1 MLPLLIFLVFVFLTD
16 LYVYKGLKILW
27 SKLKSARLK
36 MALNI
41 LFWSIPLIL
50 LVSMVILLYFR
61 AVERDPEIFNAYMYI
76 VGFAVLFYLPKLIFI
91 LFHMIE
97 DIIFI
102 AVKSARRIKRGR
114 HYNNM
119 GKIQSRGER
128 TFLSKV
134 GLAVCIIP
142 FLAIIYGILIERFN
156 YKVISETVVHESLPP
171 AFDGLRI
178 VVIADIHIGSF
189 HGRNHQIERVV
200 DIVNSQEPDLILF
213 AGDLVN
219 NFTAELDGFIEI
231 LAGLESKYGMYS
243 VLGNHDYGDYFQ
255 WDSKEAKEDNMK
267 EMIAAHE
274 EIGFRLLLNEWDSLV
289 IDGEKIAL
297 IGVENWGSPPFPQ
310 YGDLQKASDGT
321 EHFPFRI
328 LITHDPSHW
337 DEVIS
342 NGEIELTF
350 SGHTHGFQFGIE
362 VGNFAWSP
370 SKYIYPRWGGLYRE
384 NNQFLYV
391 TRGLGFL
398 GFPGRIGM
406 PPEITV
412 IEIRAAESSLSFSH

>member
-1 MLPLLIFLVFVFLTD
+1 MLPLMIFLVFVVLTD
-16 LYVYKGLKILW
+16 LYAYKGLKILW
-27 SKLKSARLK
+27 SNLKSARLK
-36 MALNI
+36 IALNI
-41 LFWSIPLIL
+41 IFWIIPLIL
-50 LVSMVILLYFR
+50 LTSMITLLYFR
-61 AVERDPEIFNAYMYI
+61 AVDRDPKIFNAYMYV

-97 DIIFI
+97 DIIFL
-102 AVKSARRIKRGR
+102 VLKSVRRIRKGR
-114 HYNNM
+114 QNNDLNH
-119 GKIQSRGER
+119 IQQRGER

-134 GLAVCIIP
+134 GLAVCILP
-142 FLAIIYGILIERFN
+142 FLAILYGILIERFN
-156 YKVISETVVHESLPP
+156 FQVISQTVVHESLPQS
-171 AFDGLRI
+171 FDGLRI

-189 HGRNHQIERVV
+189 HGRNHQIERA
-200 DIVNSQEPDLILF
+200 VNLINRQKPDLILF

-255 WDSKEAKEDNMK
+255 WESKEAKEENMNQ
-267 EMIAAHE
+267 MIAAHE

-289 IDGEKIAL
+289 INGESIAL

-310 YGDLQKASDGT
+310 YGDLDKASEGT
-321 EHFPFRI
+321 ENFPFRI

-337 DEVIS
+337 EEVIN
-342 NGEIELTF
+342 NGDIELTF

-362 VGNFAWSP
+362 IGNFAWSP
-370 SKYIYPRWGGLYRE
+370 SQFIYPHWGGLYRE

-398 GFPGRIGM
+398 AFPGRVGM

-412 IEIRAAESSLSFSH
+412 IELRASERSLSSSH